1 MEKSNKKIAIIGGG
15 WAGMAAAVYA
25 TQAGHHATV
34 FEATQALGG
43 RARVVN
49 GELPNGKTV
58 QLDNGQ
64 HILIGAYSETLKL
77 MQTVGVNLAK
87 ALLRSPMSMQFADG
101 TGLILPDWRKPWMVG
116 LDAAWGIVRAKGWTW
131 TDKINLLRATSAWQR
146 NG

>member
-1 MEKSNKKIAIIGGG
+1 LEKSNKKIAIIGGG

-49 GELPNGKTV
+49 GALPNGKTV
-58 QLDNGQ
+58 PLDNGQ
-64 HILIGAYSETLKL
+64 HILIGAYSDSLKL

-87 ALLRSPMSMQFADG
+87 ALLRSPCPCSLQ
-101 TGLILPDWRKPWMVG
+101 MVR
-116 LDAAWGIVRAKGWTW
+116 V
-131 TDKINLLRATSAWQR
+131 
-146 NG
+146 